1 MIDSSAVTAS
11 GKSSASQGGQQE
23 CVEVA
28 HTADGG
34 RAVRDS
40 KDPAA
45 GLQFYGPDRW
55 AAPCWPCS
63 SRRPPWFGCWGGGRA
78 SPAGCWSRSCWSVG

>member
-1 MIDSSAVTAS
+1 MSSQDIVTPFERSSYSS
-11 GKSSASQGGQQE
+11 GGGRGTE

-45 GLQFYGPDRW
+45 GLQFYGPGHW
-55 AAPCWPCS
+55 AAFIDGVKAGT
-63 SRRPPWFGCWGGGRA
+63 FGG
-78 SPAGCWSRSCWSVG
+78 

>member
-1 MIDSSAVTAS
+1 MSRKTVVSPFH
-11 GKSSASQGGQQE
+11 KSSYSGGGSANE

-40 KDPAA
+40 KDTAR
-45 GLQFYGPDRW
+45 GTTYF
-55 AAPCWPCS
+55 APGAWQA
-63 SRRPPWFGCWGGGRA
+63 FITYLN
-78 SPAGCWSRSCWSVG
+78 RSEAP

>member
-1 MIDSSAVTAS
+1 MS
-11 GKSSASQGGQQE
+11 GREIVSPFKKASASQGINQE

-40 KDPAA
+40 KDRASGTQFHAA
-45 GLQFYGPDRW
+45 GAW
-55 AAPCWPCS
+55 AA
-63 SRRPPWFGCWGGGRA
+63 FVDAVKAGGIAVRNEEG
-78 SPAGCWSRSCWSVG
+78 

>member
-1 MIDSSAVTAS
+1 MKNQEIVTRFK
-11 GKSSASQGGQQE
+11 KSSASQGDQQE

-40 KDPAA
+40 KDRDC
-45 GLQFYGPDRW
+45 GTQFHGAEAWGAFLGAVKDGR
-55 AAPCWPCS
+55 
-63 SRRPPWFGCWGGGRA
+63 FGG
-78 SPAGCWSRSCWSVG
+78 

>member
-1 MIDSSAVTAS
+1 MKSREIVTRFK
-11 GKSSASQGGQQE
+11 KSSASQGGQQE

-40 KDPAA
+40 KDRAA
-45 GLQFYGPDRW
+45 GTQFHGPEAW
-55 AAPCWPCS
+55 GAFLGALKN
-63 SRRPPWFGCWGGGRA
+63 GCLAR
-78 SPAGCWSRSCWSVG
+78 

>member
-1 MIDSSAVTAS
+1 MSSQDIVTPFER
-11 GKSSASQGGQQE
+11 SSYSSGGQGTE

-45 GLQFYGPDRW
+45 GLQFYGPDHW
-55 AAPCWPCS
+55 AAFIDGVKAGT
-63 SRRPPWFGCWGGGRA
+63 FGG
-78 SPAGCWSRSCWSVG
+78 

>member
-1 MIDSSAVTAS
+1 MSSQEIVSAFVTSSYS
-11 GKSSASQGGQQE
+11 GGGSANE

-40 KDPAA
+40 K
-45 GLQFYGPDRW
+45 GLDGGTQFYG
-55 AAPCWPCS
+55 AKA
-63 SRRPPWFGCWGGGRA
+63 WGAFLGAVKGGRFG
-78 SPAGCWSRSCWSVG
+78 S

>member
-1 MIDSSAVTAS
+1 MKRHEIVTAF
-11 GKSSASQGGQQE
+11 KKASASQSAGQD

-40 KDPAA
+40 KNPDG
-45 GLQFYGPDRW
+45 GLQFYAPEGW
-55 AAPCWPCS
+55 AA
-63 SRRPPWFGCWGGGRA
+63 FIDGVK
-78 SPAGCWSRSCWSVG
+78 AGAFSG

>member
-1 MIDSSAVTAS
+1 MTYPDIVTAF
-11 GKSSASQGGQQE
+11 KKASVSQASPTTD

-40 KDPAA
+40 KNP
-45 GLQFYGPDRW
+45 
-55 AAPCWPCS
+55 
-63 SRRPPWFGCWGGGRA
+63 GGGIQYCTPREWA
-78 SPAGCWSRSCWSVG
+78 VFLDGVKAGQFDT

>member
-1 MIDSSAVTAS
+1 MSSQEVVS
-11 GKSSASQGGQQE
+11 LFVKSSFSGGGSANE

-40 KDPAA
+40 KSAEA
-45 GLQFYGPDRW
+45 GLQFFAPGEW
-55 AAPCWPCS
+55 AA
-63 SRRPPWFGCWGGGRA
+63 FIGGVK
-78 SPAGCWSRSCWSVG
+78 AGAFDR

>member
-1 MIDSSAVTAS
+1 MKSREIVTRFK
-11 GKSSASQGGQQE
+11 KSSTSQGGQQE

-40 KDPAA
+40 KN
-45 GLQFYGPDRW
+45 R
-55 AAPCWPCS
+55 
-63 SRRPPWFGCWGGGRA
+63 GGGIQFHTPGA
-78 SPAGCWSRSCWSVG
+78 WGAFLDAVKGGFGS

>member
-1 MIDSSAVTAS
+1 MNNQAIVSEFK
-11 GKSSASQGGQQE
+11 KSSASQGGQQE

-40 KDPAA
+40 KNRES
-45 GLQFYGPDRW
+45 GLQFFAPAEW
-55 AAPCWPCS
+55 AAFIDGVKS
-63 SRRPPWFGCWGGGRA
+63 GAFA
-78 SPAGCWSRSCWSVG
+78 N

>member
-1 MIDSSAVTAS
+1 MSSQDIVTPFER
-11 GKSSASQGGQQE
+11 SSHSSGGQGTE

-45 GLQFYGPDRW
+45 GLQFYGPEHWGAFIDGIK
-55 AAPCWPCS
+55 AGT
-63 SRRPPWFGCWGGGRA
+63 FGG
-78 SPAGCWSRSCWSVG
+78 

>member
-1 MIDSSAVTAS
+1 MTHEEIVTS
-11 GKSSASQGGQQE
+11 FKKSNASQGAAQD

-28 HTADGG
+28 HTANGG

-45 GLQFYGPDRW
+45 GLQFYGPEHW
-55 AAPCWPCS
+55 ALFIDGVKAGT
-63 SRRPPWFGCWGGGRA
+63 FGG
-78 SPAGCWSRSCWSVG
+78 

>member
-1 MIDSSAVTAS
+1 MKNQDIVTEFT
-11 GKSSASQGGQQE
+11 KSSASTANGAD

-40 KDPAA
+40 KDP
-45 GLQFYGPDRW
+45 QGPILFF
-55 AAPCWPCS
+55 APTEWNAFS
-63 SRRPPWFGCWGGGRA
+63 TGVNDGEFGG
-78 SPAGCWSRSCWSVG
+78 